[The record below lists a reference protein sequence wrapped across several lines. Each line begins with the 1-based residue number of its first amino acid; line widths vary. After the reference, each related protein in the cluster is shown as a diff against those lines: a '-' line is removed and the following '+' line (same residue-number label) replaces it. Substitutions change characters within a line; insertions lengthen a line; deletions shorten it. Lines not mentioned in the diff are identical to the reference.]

1 MLKTGLKTFSGF
13 LFKTKF
19 HTNLEF
25 ILIDPKY
32 NYIFSQFSQG
42 KTPVS
47 LKLNIGCVFA
57 LKLKLKLDQCA
68 VLQVKGGLKFELK
81 IKII

>member
-1 MLKTGLKTFSGF
+1 MLKTGLKTFLGF

-19 HTNLEF
+19 HINLEF

-32 NYIFSQFSQG
+32 SYIFSQFSQD
-42 KTPVS
+42 KIPVS
-47 LKLNIGCVFA
+47 LKLSIGRVFA
-57 LKLKLKLDQCA
+57 LKLKLKLDQSV
-68 VLQVKGGLKFELK
+68 VLQVKGSLNFELK